1 MNVKKI
7 IAREGLILLGFICGS
22 AVIIGLT
29 KLSYHIFYLLTKPR
43 LYDNLL
49 IFEPFNTIKNIGLLI
64 VVFGYF
70 AYLLIRFIIWA
81 IKTLKQKEALQE
93 VDMKK
98 YIIVRTTILVIP
110 LIIISLFFLVRNYTN
125 LKLKQQLEEKIARQ
139 SRDETIR
146 KFNEEYQAQ
155 EERRLQKELA
165 MQEEQIRLQKAA
177 IAIQMMQSIPQHQYS
192 ISPPYQQ
199 PVPRQ
204 SQQQQKRCYT
214 TCSPSVYHGD
224 GTTSG
229 ANCVTQCY

>member
-7 IAREGLILLGFICGS
+7 IAREGLILLGFICGG

-81 IKTLKQKEALQE
+81 IKTLKQKEILQE
-93 VDMKK
+93 VDLKK
-98 YIIVRTTILVIP
+98 YIIVRTAILVIP
-110 LIIISLFFLVRNYTN
+110 LTIISIFFLARNYTN
-125 LKLKQQLEEKIARQ
+125 LKLKQQLEEKITKQ

-155 EERRLQKELA
+155 EERRLKKELA

-177 IAIQMMQSIPQHQYS
+177 IAIQMMQSMPQPQYS
-192 ISPPYQQ
+192 LPPSYQHSA
-199 PVPRQ
+199 PRQ
-204 SQQQQKRCYT
+204 SQQQRKKCYT
-214 TCSPSVYHGD
+214 TCSPSVIHGD

-229 ANCVTQCY
+229 ANCVTECY